1 MSKRA
6 IFLASTATGLALF
19 SAIGFMQMNSGA
31 FTSTPR
37 VDLDSY
43 LYSEVPVKQVQ
54 QAPVATP
61 PAAEP
66 GVLMLP
72 PIEVFSRPTRTH
84 PAPTQPAVHETT
96 VPCSPWREIGPRHV
110 DEGKPSGSLQVRDLC

>member
-1 MSKRA
+1 MSQRA
-6 IFLASTATGLALF
+6 IFFASTATAIALF
-19 SAIGFMQMNSGA
+19 SAIGFIQMNSRA
-31 FTSTPR
+31 FTSAPR

-43 LYSEVPVKQVQ
+43 LYSEVPVKPVQ

-72 PIEVFSRPTRTH
+72 PIEIFSRPTR
-84 PAPTQPAVHETT
+84 PGAQPTQPAIHEIT

-110 DEGKPSGSLQVRDLC
+110 DEGKP